1 MLEFLTTDFLI
12 KLNLKVEGPG
22 KTYSDPAA
30 CTASAGYYG
39 DNKLMVAS
47 VFYSICKGHYFVD
60 GNKRTATMVL
70 YILCDKL
77 KLQLPDD
84 DVLFDKILEV
94 ASSKNLSVREVA
106 DILFD

>member
-47 VFYSICKGHYFVD
+47 VFYSICKVTISLMAISVPRRWF
-60 GNKRTATMVL
+60 

-84 DVLFDKILEV
+84 DVLFNKILEV